1 LELLSFFRCVLGK
14 LARGMLLYYL
24 GEDSSRSLVQV
35 SGGQSLTRAW
45 LYDEFWAGGSRKG
58 LNAIAT
64 SFNGTITA
72 PVSRYWRYAS
82 EQICRHLV
90 LKVSSKRSAHDHRVG
105 DIHLLT
111 ETRELIF
118 EILCHSNVNINFFI
132 IFHD

>member
-1 LELLSFFRCVLGK
+1 
-14 LARGMLLYYL
+14 MLLYYL
-24 GEDSSRSLVQV
+24 GGRSPRPVASQP
-35 SGGQSLTRAW
+35 RAW
-45 LYDEFWAGGSRKG
+45 LYDEFWAGGSGKG

-64 SFNGTITA
+64 SFNGTITV
-72 PVSRYWRYAS
+72 VSRYWRYAS
-82 EQICRHLV
+82 EQICRHLF